1 MISLLVAMLPIA
13 AFAQTNLE
21 SKFQQLL
28 DEKTRPT
35 EMKLASKSSDDTWGS
50 YDYCFTFKAS
60 TSRAK
65 QLVNEMSR
73 LFDADEKAAYLLE
86 NIDADGTTSKMLRG
100 ADGTEYTF
108 GPTNG
113 TTRLACFTDA
123 EDKQYRTAYV
133 LTYKE
138 KGDETR
144 GRFYKFYGRKP
155 SRIFSGSAFDRTKI
169 DSVLNVMQM
178 AIDTTD
184 WKGALRN
191 FGNIF
196 RFKDISSG
204 EGFVKRFST
213 LRLAF
218 LEAKDQETRTALA
231 NSIYDLC
238 RKIGASATER
248 ERKLCIQQLRE
259 MKAKESD
266 SMVKG
271 ILEEA
276 VQTLKD

>member
-13 AFAQTNLE
+13 AIAQTNLNG
-21 SKFQQLL
+21 KFQQLL
-28 DEKTRPT
+28 NEKTRPA
-35 EMKLASKSSDDTWGS
+35 EMKLTSKSSDDELGN

-65 QLVNEMSR
+65 QLIESITA
-73 LFDADEKAAYLLE
+73 LFDADESEAYLLE
-86 NIDADGTTSKMLRG
+86 NIDADATTSRMLRG

-108 GPTNG
+108 SPSDG
-113 TTRLACFTDA
+113 TTKMACFNDPA
-123 EDKQYRTAYV
+123 NKQYRTAYV

-138 KGDETR
+138 EGDQTR

-155 SRIFSGSAFDRTKI
+155 SRFFGGNSLNQTAV
-169 DSVLNVMQM
+169 DSVLSEMQN

-184 WKGALRN
+184 WKGALRD
-191 FGNIF
+191 FGNLF
-196 RFKDISSG
+196 RFKNVNSG
-204 EGFVKRFST
+204 GGFVKRFST

-238 RKIGASATER
+238 KKNGKSANER

-259 MKAKESD
+259 MKTKESD
-266 SMVKG
+266 SMIKG

-276 VQTLKD
+276 AQTLKN